1 MASDLPGVHEA
12 NIQDVT
18 KKRGWFADPKIQSRW
33 EIPEKVVIKV
43 AISGRSAT
51 EEEKISGAFPSTIP
65 EFTSAAAEVI
75 EGGAAGIHF
84 DLSNLKDYTG
94 NELDVGRKTVDVYR
108 EILAPLKS
116 KFANN
121 FVVDVNILRGR
132 NFEENVSPITQKVAE
147 MGPVAAGYNI
157 EWVTAAIKTMQDNG
171 SKPEIVIHGSG
182 EVGLAKKRLID
193 TGLLEKPYY
202 FIVLIG
208 TPVDAGLSPFSYSY
222 LPDPFDMCKSL
233 LFITEQIRRID
244 EESVIIVCAAG
255 RAAHYLTT
263 QAMMLG
269 LHVRVG
275 VEDTVWRY
283 PGKDEV
289 LGGNLEM
296 LKTAM
301 TTAEILGRKPA
312 DANDYRKIVGL
323 R

>member
-1 MASDLPGVHEA
+1 MATEIPTIHEA
-12 NIQDVT
+12 NIQDVS

-33 EIPEKVVIKV
+33 EIPENVVIKV

-51 EEEKISGAFPSTIP
+51 EAEAISGAFPSTIP
-65 EFTSAAAEVI
+65 EFTTAAAEVI

-84 DLSNLKDYTG
+84 DLSNMKKYTG
-94 NELDVGRKTVDVYR
+94 NELDAGRKTVDVYR
-108 EILAPLKS
+108 EILAPLK
-116 KFANN
+116 KRFDDR

-132 NFEENVSPITQKVAE
+132 NFQENISPITEGVAE
-147 MGPVAAGYNI
+147 MAPVAAGYNI
-157 EWVTAAIKTMQDNG
+157 EWVSAVIKTMQDNG

-208 TPVDAGLSPFSYSY
+208 TPVDAGLSPFSYTY
-222 LPDPFDMCKSL
+222 LPDPVDMCKSL
-233 LFITEQIRRID
+233 LFITEQIRNID
-244 EESVIIVCAAG
+244 KDSVIIVCAAG
-255 RAAHYLTT
+255 RAAHYITT
-263 QAMMLG
+263 LAMMLG

-296 LKTAM
+296 LRTAI
-301 TTAEILGRKPA
+301 TTAKILGRRPA
-312 DANDYRKIVGL
+312 DANEYRRIVGL
-323 R
+323 K

>member
-1 MASDLPGVHEA
+1 MESDIPTIHEA
-12 NIQDVT
+12 NIQDVS
-18 KKRGWFADPKIQSRW
+18 KKRGWFADPKIQPRW
-33 EIPEKVVIKV
+33 EIPENVVIKV

-51 EEEKISGAFPSTIP
+51 EAESVSGAFPSTIP
-65 EFTSAAAEVI
+65 EFTNAAAEVI
-75 EGGAAGIHF
+75 QGGAAGIHF
-84 DLSNLKDYTG
+84 DLSNMKKNTG
-94 NELDVGRKTVDVYR
+94 VELDAGRKTVDVYR
-108 EILAPLKS
+108 EILAPLKQR
-116 KFANN
+116 FDDR
-121 FVVDVNILRGR
+121 FVVDVNILRGK
-132 NFEENVSPITQKVAE
+132 NFQENVSPITEGVAE

-157 EWVTAAIKTMQDNG
+157 EWVRAVIKTMQDSG

-208 TPVDAGLSPFSYSY
+208 TPVDAGLSPFSYTY
-222 LPDPFDMCKSL
+222 LPDPVDMCKSL
-233 LFITEQIRRID
+233 IFITEQIKNID
-244 EESVIIVCAAG
+244 KESVIIVCAAG
-255 RAAHYLTT
+255 RAAHYITT
-263 QAMMLG
+263 LAMMLG

-296 LKTAM
+296 LKTAI

-312 DANDYRKIVGL
+312 DASEYRRIVGL
-323 R
+323 K